1 MIKLDIIILCSGVFE
16 LKKDKLNLEKVI
28 DFKKWQKLQDDLS
41 LVTNIAIITVDYKGN
56 PITKHSR
63 CYKFC
68 ESVRAHPQMV
78 KYCQKCDSRGGLEAV
93 RLNEPYIYLCHYN
106 IVDVAVPIIIEGRY
120 MGAIMA
126 GQVKLS
132 DYDTTEGME
141 KIVTT
146 SHEPLANKVLHEFI
160 EYYEELPIL
169 SYKEVKNIANMLSS
183 LCNYLVEEALDKNL
197 ILEMYKKSI
206 GKETQL
212 EPNDLKGYTAKNIQN
227 IKKEISNAMIDA
239 CVPDFKDDEIKTN
252 ISSTLKPAIEYIYQ
266 NKSENISA
274 EKMAKICHISQSYFS
289 RLFAKEIGDSFSN
302 YLSRLKIQWAK
313 NILEETDMSVN
324 QISEEIGFNEPGYFI
339 KIFKKYE
346 GVTPSIYR
354 KYYKNN

>member
-1 MIKLDIIILCSGVFE
+1 
-16 LKKDKLNLEKVI
+16 
-28 DFKKWQKLQDDLS
+28 
-41 LVTNIAIITVDYKGN
+41 
-56 PITKHSR
+56 
-63 CYKFC
+63 
-68 ESVRAHPQMV
+68 MV